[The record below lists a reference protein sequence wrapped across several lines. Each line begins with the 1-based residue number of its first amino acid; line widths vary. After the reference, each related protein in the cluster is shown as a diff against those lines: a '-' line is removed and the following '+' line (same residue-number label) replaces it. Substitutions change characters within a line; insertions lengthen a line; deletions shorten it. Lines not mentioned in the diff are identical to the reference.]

1 MWVFRQVQQLQT
13 FVRQQKKQGRHFGF
27 APTMGALHEG
37 HVSLIKQAKVENEL
51 AVASIFVNPTQFNE
65 SSDLEKYPRTEEKD
79 LLLLEKVGC
88 DVVFLPSVEEVYP
101 SGLDTTVPIDLGYLV
116 EPMEGQFRPGHF
128 EGVVE
133 VVHRLLEITLADSL
147 YMGQKDYQQFAVVQ
161 EMIRQLSLPVHIV
174 RCPIIRE
181 EDGLA
186 KSSRNVR
193 LTAQDRHT
201 APALY
206 QLLQRAQQQLLEG
219 QSPSSISAG
228 AMQFMA
234 ELPNF
239 RPEYF
244 SIVDGSTLRPIIDK
258 DQQHQGIVACLAC
271 WAGQVRLIDNHVLL
285 EKSTD

>member
-1 MWVFRQVQQLQT
+1 MWVFRQVQQLQV
-13 FVRQQKKQGRHFGF
+13 FVQQQKAQGHRFGF

-37 HVSLIKQAKVENEL
+37 HVSLIREAKLENDL
-51 AVASIFVNPTQFNE
+51 AIASIFVNPTQFNE
-65 SSDLEKYPRTEEKD
+65 SSDLKKYPRTEEKD

-101 SGLDTTVPIDLGYLV
+101 QGLDTQVPINLGYLV

-128 EGVVE
+128 EGVVQ
-133 VVHRLLEITLADSL
+133 VVHRLLQITRADSL

-161 EMIRQLSLPVHIV
+161 EMIRQLSLPVKIV

-193 LTAQDRHT
+193 LTPENRQV
-201 APALY
+201 APQLFH
-206 QLLQRAQQQLLEG
+206 LLQQAQQQLAKGVTPE
-219 QSPSSISAG
+219 SISAA
-228 AMQFMA
+228 AMESMA
-234 ELPNF
+234 ALPNF

-244 SIVDGSTLRPIIDK
+244 SIVDGNSLRPIIDL
-258 DQQHQGIVACLAC
+258 DQQHLGIVACLAC

>member
-1 MWVFRQVQQLQT
+1 MWVFRQVQQLQA
-13 FVRQQKKQGRHFGF
+13 FVQQHQAQGHRFGF

-37 HVSLIKQAKVENEL
+37 HVSLIQQAKQENDL
-51 AVASIFVNPTQFNE
+51 AIASIFVNPTQFNE

-101 SGLDTTVPIDLGYLV
+101 KGLDTQVPIDLGYLV

-133 VVHRLLEITLADSL
+133 VVHRLLQITLADSL

-161 EMIRQLSLPVHIV
+161 EMIRQLNLPVQIV

-193 LTAQDRHT
+193 LTPANRKV
-201 APALY
+201 APRLFRI
-206 QLLQRAQQQLLEG
+206 LQQAQQQLSEG
-219 QSPSSISAG
+219 NAPESISMW
-228 AMQFMA
+228 AMKSMA
-234 ELPNF
+234 ALPDF

-244 SIVDGSTLRPIIDK
+244 SIVDGSTLRPIIDP